1 MTKTTINYKTRGED
15 ESSLEIEGE
24 LESLA
29 HNGEELLARVTEMA
43 QVLDQ
48 LKRNRVNWK
57 TLFGALIV
65 GAAVSIILASWTIHR
80 LRHLPAD
87 REEIRALLA
96 HHYSTPKFSIGD
108 LVECNLGKRWMVR
121 NVFKHQ
127 QPRDG
132 SIRWS
137 YKLQTATLSPVTVGE
152 AWATRPERSLRGILD
167 ERYPKSGRVKRV
179 EPMPPL
185 P

>member
-1 MTKTTINYKTRGED
+1 MYILG
-15 ESSLEIEGE
+15 L
-24 LESLA
+24 LLSLA

-48 LKRNRVNWK
+48 LKRNRFNWK

-65 GAAVSIILASWTIHR
+65 GAAISIVLASWTIHR

-87 REEIRALLA
+87 REEVRALLA
-96 HHYSTPKFSIGD
+96 DHYSTPRFSIGD
-108 LVECNLGKRWMVR
+108 LVECNLGKTWMVR

-127 QPRDG
+127 HPEDG
-132 SIRWS
+132 SIWWR

-152 AWATRPERSLRGILD
+152 AGTTRPERSLRGVLD
-167 ERYPKSGRVKRV
+167 ERYPRSGRVKRV
-179 EPMPPL
+179 EPMPPSRGIDVK
-185 P
+185 